1 MKEEHDWK
9 KHIEDF
15 KAEKLLKAN
24 QKNKRLAIDMR
35 LLKERMAKLKE
46 ENAELK
52 QQIRDIKNAD
62 PKTRKM
68 SQEDF
73 KLYNEGVALV
83 RSEYLNSL
91 KQQFADLYRR
101 KLELEKNKDTEKNRL
116 KRHINAIS
124 MGSILDEIEENAEK
138 IDFKYN

>member
-46 ENAELK
+46 ENAKLKAIIK
-52 QQIRDIKNAD
+52 QQKESN
-62 PKTRKM
+62 PTTKKM
-68 SQEDF
+68 TKEDYQ
-73 KLYNEGVALV
+73 LYLDGVALV
-83 RSEYLNSL
+83 RSEYLNTL

-138 IDFKYN
+138 INFRY